1 MKKILKKGKRGNRKE
16 RLVAYE
22 EMLNLDGNS
31 TRIEL
36 IQMLIPLGLQAVEE
50 ELQSEVMKIAGVRY
64 TRTHPDFKRW
74 GCNEGSV
81 FLGDQKVSV
90 RVPRVPGYFTGQGGS
105 TFFLSGLSKSERN

>member
-81 FLGDQKVSV
+81 FLGDQKEIGRASCRE
-90 RVPRVPGYFTGQGGS
+90 RV
-105 TFFLSGLSKSERN
+105 

>member
-50 ELQSEVMKIAGVRY
+50 ELQSEVMKIAGARY
-64 TRTHPDFKRW
+64 TLVRT
-74 GCNEGSV
+74 
-81 FLGDQKVSV
+81 LI
-90 RVPRVPGYFTGQGGS
+90 
-105 TFFLSGLSKSERN
+105 LSGGVGTMGQNSSTRNRA